1 VSANEVRQLLA
12 DPSVD
17 RNRRLL
23 RLQGQRGVQVEQ
35 AVAAGWAIR
44 LGPAQCAFFSAVA
57 VALHE
62 PRLFL
67 ALGMASAVGVVTAH
81 HPVEWL
87 YVWWAG
93 RHRRPTPP
101 ANRAPRRFAC
111 LLGAVCFLVAA
122 GSLASGAG
130 WIYWPTVLTLV
141 GLPTFVAATN
151 LCVPSLLFTLV
162 LGTERATCASL
173 PASLKRER
181 QSLHPQRS

>member
-1 VSANEVRQLLA
+1 VSTDDVRQLLT
-12 DPSVD
+12 DPGFD

-23 RLQGQRGVQVEQ
+23 RIQGQRGVQLER
-35 AVAAGWAIR
+35 AVAAGRTMR
-44 LGPAQCAFFSAVA
+44 LGPAQCAISSAAAMV
-57 VALHE
+57 LLE
-62 PRLFL
+62 PSVYL

-111 LLGAVCFLVAA
+111 LLGAVCFLIAAVA
-122 GSLASGAG
+122 LAAGAG
-130 WIYWPTVLTLV
+130 WIFWPTALTLV
-141 GLPTFVAATN
+141 ALPTFVAATN

-162 LGTERATCASL
+162 VGAERATCDSL
-173 PASLKRER
+173 PAAVMRDRPSLSR
-181 QSLHPQRS
+181 QAS